1 MKALVTG
8 AGGQLGHEL
17 VAALAGRGADVLSLT
32 RAQLDVGD
40 RAAVFDA
47 VSKHQPA
54 VVINAAAWTAVD
66 ACEAD
71 PDRAF
76 RDNAMA
82 VRYLAD
88 ASERSGAHLVQIS
101 TDYVFDGRSTRP
113 YCEWDATNPQSVYGH
128 SKLGGEQEAGPAATI
143 VRTSWVCG
151 QHGSNFVKTMLRLAL
166 ERPTVSVV
174 DDQHGTPTFA
184 DDLAGTVAL
193 LAMERLRGRYHVT
206 NQGPTTWF
214 AFARAIFEAAGH
226 DPERVQ
232 PITTAEMDPP
242 RPAPRPAYSVL
253 DNAALRSQ
261 GIPLLPHYR
270 SSLERLVH
278 ALAGDRAT

>member
-1 MKALVTG
+1 MRVLITG
-8 AGGQLGHEL
+8 AGGQLGREL
-17 VAALAGRGADVLSLT
+17 GTAFASRGADVVPLT

-40 RAAVFDA
+40 RAAVLAA
-47 VSKHQPA
+47 VEGHRPA
-54 VVINAAAWTAVD
+54 LVVNAAAWTAVD

-82 VRYLAD
+82 VRYLVE
-88 ASERSGAHLVQIS
+88 ASARIGTHLVQIS
-101 TDYVFDGRSTRP
+101 TDYVFDGRSARP
-113 YCEWDATNPQSVYGH
+113 YHEWDSTNPQSVYGH
-128 SKLGGEQEAGPAATI
+128 SKLGGEVEAGPTATI

-151 QHGSNFVKTMLRLAL
+151 RHGGNFVKTMLRLAA

-184 DDLAGTVAL
+184 DDLASTVAVL
-193 LAMERLRGRYHVT
+193 GTERLRGRYHVT
-206 NQGPTTWF
+206 NQGATTWF

-226 DPERVQ
+226 DPERVL
-232 PITTAEMDPP
+232 PISTAELDPP

-253 DNAALRSQ
+253 DNVALRSQ
-261 GIPLLPHYR
+261 GLPLLPDHR

-278 ALAGDRAT
+278 ALADDRPA